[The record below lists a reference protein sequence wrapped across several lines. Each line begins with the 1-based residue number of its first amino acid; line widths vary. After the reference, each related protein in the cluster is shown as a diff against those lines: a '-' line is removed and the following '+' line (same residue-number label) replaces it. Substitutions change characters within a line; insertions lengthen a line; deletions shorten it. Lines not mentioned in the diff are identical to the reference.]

1 MKFEQYL
8 IESARTHQ
16 SEGKRRDLLH
26 ACAGMVT
33 EAGELIDPFKR
44 AMFYKKELDVVNVIE
59 EIGDGLWYIAVACR
73 VFNLNLDLSQENN
86 NYYKNNKIK
95 QIQTEEGLME
105 FMLEFNNY
113 VNKLSMKILSYSGY
127 KDNLKFDV
135 ANFIDVI
142 QEMNLIAEM
151 FNFNLELVM
160 DVNINKL
167 KKRFPNKFNCED
179 AIIRDLKAERELL
192 EDQSTFKCS
201 GAIEIDLKT
210 RTTKFIPTR
219 VN

>member
-26 ACAGMVT
+26 CASGMVT

-59 EIGDGLWYIAVACR
+59 EVGDGLWYIAIACR
-73 VFNLNLDLSQENN
+73 IFNLNLDLSLENN
-86 NYYKNNKIK
+86 RYYKSNKIK

-105 FMLEFNNY
+105 FMLNFNEY
-113 VNKLSMKILSYSGY
+113 VNKLTMKIVRVSELNES
-127 KDNLKFDV
+127 KFDIDC
-135 ANFIDVI
+135 FTDVI
-142 QEMNLIAEM
+142 QEMNLIGEI
-151 FNFNLELVM
+151 FNFNLELAM
-160 DVNINKL
+160 EVNINKL

-179 AIIRDLKAERELL
+179 AITRDLKAERELL
-192 EDQSTFKCS
+192 ET
-201 GAIEIDLKT
+201 EL
-210 RTTKFIPTR
+210 RPTKG
-219 VN
+219 

>member
-26 ACAGMVT
+26 CASGMVT

-59 EIGDGLWYIAVACR
+59 EVGDGLWYIAIACR
-73 VFNLNLDLSQENN
+73 IFNLNLDLSQENN
-86 NYYKNNKIK
+86 QYYKTNKIK

-105 FMLEFNNY
+105 FMLNFNEY
-113 VNKLSMKILSYSGY
+113 VNKLAMKIVRVSEFNES
-127 KDNLKFDV
+127 KFDIDC
-135 ANFIDVI
+135 FIDVI
-142 QEMNLIAEM
+142 QEMNLIGEI
-151 FNFNLELVM
+151 FNFNLELAM

-179 AIIRDLKAERELL
+179 AITRDLKAERELL
-192 EDQSTFKCS
+192 ETELRPV
-201 GAIEIDLKT
+201 GANSNE
-210 RTTKFIPTR
+210 
-219 VN
+219 

>member
-44 AMFYKKELDVVNVIE
+44 AMFYKKELDIVNVIE

-73 VFNLNLDLSQENN
+73 VFNLNLDLNQKNN
-86 NYYKNNKIK
+86 DYYKNNKIK

-113 VNKLSMKILSYSGY
+113 VNKLSMKILSYSEF
-127 KDNLKFDV
+127 KENLKFDVANFIDVIFDV

-179 AIIRDLKAERELL
+179 AITRDLKAERELL
-192 EDQSTFKCS
+192 ETELRPV
-201 GAIEIDLKT
+201 GANNNE
-210 RTTKFIPTR
+210 
-219 VN
+219 

>member
-26 ACAGMVT
+26 CASGMVT

-59 EIGDGLWYIAVACR
+59 EVGDGLWYIAIACR
-73 VFNLNLDLSQENN
+73 IFNLNLDLSQENN
-86 NYYKNNKIK
+86 QYYKTNKIK

-105 FMLEFNNY
+105 FMLNFNEY
-113 VNKLSMKILSYSGY
+113 VNKLDMKIVRVSEFNES
-127 KDNLKFDV
+127 KFDIDC
-135 ANFIDVI
+135 FIDVI
-142 QEMNLIAEM
+142 QEMNLIGEI
-151 FNFNLELVM
+151 FNFNLELAM

-179 AIIRDLKAERELL
+179 AITRDLKAERELL
-192 EDQSTFKCS
+192 ETELRPV
-201 GAIEIDLKT
+201 GANSNE
-210 RTTKFIPTR
+210 
-219 VN
+219 